1 MYWFM
6 RMKQGTHGNN
16 FTLELW
22 CKGRVGVMFGTWIIE
37 DVQDG
42 TGGIDESKISQE
54 TLEVCANRR
63 VAYESKSD
71 EEAV

>member
-22 CKGRVGVMFGTWIIE
+22 GKGGVGVMFGTWIIE

-54 TLEVCANRR
+54 TL
-63 VAYESKSD
+63 
-71 EEAV
+71 